1 MVKNQFRKFM
11 EQSPANALALT
22 SDVIKT
28 TKMIYE
34 LKCPRNFMRG
44 YISVI
49 KLILEGEDT

>member
-1 MVKNQFRKFM
+1 MVKNQLRKFM

-28 TKMIYE
+28 TKTIYD